1 MATAPVTGYVMQ
13 YRLILANKSVGA
25 FSNDICLVL
34 LFANILRI
42 NFFIF
47 RQYEIALFFQSLF
60 MISAQVMLVKIC
72 AEYQEGRDKQIS
84 EEVLQGEKSEEESED
99 FWRWSDFRIYGM
111 SVWI

>member
-1 MATAPVTGYVMQ
+1 MLAWLFDFGNTMLTLGMATAPVTGYVLQ

-47 RQYEIALFFQSLF
+47 RQY
-60 MISAQVMLVKIC
+60 
-72 AEYQEGRDKQIS
+72 
-84 EEVLQGEKSEEESED
+84 
-99 FWRWSDFRIYGM
+99 
-111 SVWI
+111 